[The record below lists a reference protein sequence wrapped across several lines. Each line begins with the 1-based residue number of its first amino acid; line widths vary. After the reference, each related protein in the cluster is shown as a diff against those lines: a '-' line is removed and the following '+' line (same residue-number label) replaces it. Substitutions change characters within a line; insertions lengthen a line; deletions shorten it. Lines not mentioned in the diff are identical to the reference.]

1 MTIGSGLL
9 STLQPGREIQSIQYL
24 YQVILGLGTGISMS
38 SLTMM
43 VALEC
48 DFDKIGRLESKTQC
62 CIHGFSNNPSAS
74 AQGAVSQVRVLG
86 GSIGLAVATI
96 LFNHRLS
103 KDLLSVLSPA
113 EIETLQRSLETIS
126 NLQPSQ
132 KIAVAK
138 AFADSFNDQMRL
150 CLGVCAASVLV
161 AISTWQR
168 NPATLEENRN
178 KQKELAEASARME
191 KATEINV

>member
-9 STLQPGREIQSIQYL
+9 STLQTGREIHRIQYF
-24 YQVILGLGTGISMS
+24 YQVILGLGTGISMA

-48 DFDKIGRLESKTQC
+48 DFDKIGTLDSKTQYY
-62 CIHGFSNNPSAS
+62 FTNNIPAS
-74 AQGAVSQVRVLG
+74 AQGASSQVRVLG

-96 LFNHRLS
+96 LSNNRLS
-103 KDLLSVLSPA
+103 NNLVTVLSPA
-113 EIETLQRSLETIS
+113 EIEAVQRSLETIS

-132 KIAVAK
+132 QIAVAK
-138 AFADSFNDQMRL
+138 AFAESFNDQMRL
-150 CLGVCAASVLV
+150 CLGVCAVSILV
-161 AISTWQR
+161 AVSTWQR

-178 KQKELAEASARME
+178 KQKELAEAAARME
-191 KATEINV
+191 RGTESNV